1 MWRLPVNYI
10 CTAVEGTFT
19 SVSRSS
25 RGFPLTNRPMGAFLE
40 LCVLLNNFNL
50 SGVRYLLDKWK
61 QKYESVCLVAENG
74 VVYM

>member
-1 MWRLPVNYI
+1 
-10 CTAVEGTFT
+10 
-19 SVSRSS
+19 
-25 RGFPLTNRPMGAFLE
+25 MGVFLE